1 MYGKIFESI
10 YDGSLYG
17 HFEAIVTFQALIV
30 LADEHGLIDISPHAL
45 AGRTSY
51 LIEIIK
57 AGLKV
62 LQQSDP
68 HSRSQDEDGK
78 RIVPLDNG
86 REFGWRIVNY
96 DYYRNLARRA
106 DKTVSAAERQ
116 RRKRKRDSQNVDSK
130 DVSQDVTNGHASSRM
145 SRHEDANANANAN
158 ANADEK
164 TTAAP
169 KEPPEFAEFKKA
181 YPLRSGAQPWTRALK
196 TIRARLKEGDQWDA
210 ILAGARRYAVYCDS
224 VDRTGT
230 EYVMQAVTFCG
241 SDKHY
246 LETWNPPATKSE
258 LRQDKNIDAG
268 KGFLEASSGQ

>member
-30 LADEHGLIDISPHAL
+30 LADEHGLIDISPQAL

-51 LIEIIK
+51 PLDIIK
-57 AGLKV
+57 TGLKV

-106 DKTVSAAERQ
+106 DKKHAATERQ
-116 RRKRKRDSQNVDSK
+116 RRKRKKDSQDVDSK
-130 DVSQDVTNGHASSRM
+130 ECHAPVTHLSRQPVYTDTNTDTNTDK
-145 SRHEDANANANAN
+145 S
-158 ANADEK
+158 
-164 TTAAP
+164 TTALEVPA
-169 KEPPEFAEFKKA
+169 EFAEFKET
-181 YPLRSGAQPWTRALK
+181 YPERSGAQPWIRALK
-196 TIRARLKEGDQWDA
+196 TIRARLKEGDQWNA
-210 ILAGARRYAVYCDS
+210 ILAGAGRYAVYCDT

-230 EYVMQAVTFCG
+230 EYVMQAATFCG
-241 SDKHY
+241 PDKHY
-246 LETWNPPATKSE
+246 LETWTPPATKSE

-268 KGFLEASSGQ
+268 KGFLEVSSGQ

>member
-17 HFEAIVTFQALIV
+17 NFEAIVTFQALIV

-51 LIEIIK
+51 PIEIIK

-106 DKTVSAAERQ
+106 DKKASAAERQ
-116 RRKRKRDSQNVDSK
+116 RRKRKKDAQAHDSK
-130 DVSQDVTNGHASSRM
+130 GCHAPVTPESRQFAYTDTNTDISHSPSESAQEADSVIWNTGIELLGDKKSDRSLIGKWVSEHGK
-145 SRHEDANANANAN
+145 
-158 ANADEK
+158 EK
-164 TTAAP
+164 VAATIAQAAVQRPVEPKAYITAALQERVQP
-169 KEPPEFAEFKKA
+169 TDPYYKQLGQAEAK
-181 YPLRSGAQPWTRALK
+181 
-196 TIRARLKEGDQWDA
+196 
-210 ILAGARRYAVYCDS
+210 C
-224 VDRTGT
+224 
-230 EYVMQAVTFCG
+230 
-241 SDKHY
+241 
-246 LETWNPPATKSE
+246 
-258 LRQDKNIDAG
+258 
-268 KGFLEASSGQ
+268 